1 MGGGETLE
9 LKFLGGAQE
18 VGRSAILVKTQEARI
33 LLDYGVQLSEPEPL
47 FPSHVAARDI
57 DAVII
62 SHAHLDHSGAAP
74 LFMLNNGVKI
84 YATPMTFKVADLL
97 LRDFL
102 KLAGYYLPYETLEV
116 EEMVRKGIDVSY
128 GETVKIKDAEISFID
143 AGHIPGSFQVLIN
156 ADKTLLYTGDFT
168 TIKTR
173 LQKGAE
179 LGPKDVD
186 GVIIES
192 TYALED
198 HPERKNLEKEFVT
211 RVREVIDNGGRVLV
225 PAFSVAR
232 SQEIM
237 CVLEAYNFREPVYID
252 GMSIKVLDIYL
263 EMSEYIDGRQLLYQ
277 ASKHVNRVTSSKKRG
292 QALSEA
298 SVIISPAGMLKGG
311 PAVIYAGELAE
322 DEKSAIF
329 LVSFQLPDTPGARLL
344 NEKRLIHGQLDIK
357 VKAQVEQFKF
367 SSHAGRTQL
376 HQFLK
381 RFDPG
386 VKVFAIHGEPQAT
399 SDLVGFCRNELGV
412 EAVAPIREEE
422 YVI

>member
-1 MGGGETLE
+1 
-9 LKFLGGAQE
+9 
-18 VGRSAILVKTQEARI
+18 
-33 LLDYGVQLSEPEPL
+33 
-47 FPSHVAARDI
+47 
-57 DAVII
+57 
-62 SHAHLDHSGAAP
+62 
-74 LFMLNNGVKI
+74 MLNDGVRI
-84 YATPMTFKVADLL
+84 YATSMTFRVADIL

-116 EEMVRKGIDVSY
+116 GEMIRKGVNVVY
-128 GETVKIKDAEISFID
+128 GETIRVKDAEISFID

-168 TIKTR
+168 TAKTR
-173 LQKGAE
+173 LLRGAD
-179 LGPKDVD
+179 LRPKDVD
-186 GVIIES
+186 AVIIES

-198 HPERKNLEKEFVT
+198 HPERKNLEKEFIT
-211 RVREVIDNGGRVLV
+211 RVKEVISNGGRVLI

-237 CVLEAYNFREPVYID
+237 CVLEAYNFREPIYLD

-263 EMSEYIDGRQLLYQ
+263 EMSDYIDGRQLLYQ
-277 ASKHVNRVTSSKKRG
+277 AAKHINRVTSSKKRR
-292 QALSEA
+292 QALSEP
-298 SVIISPAGMLKGG
+298 SIIISPAGMLKGG
-311 PAVIYAGELAE
+311 PAVIYAEEIAE
-322 DEKSAIF
+322 DERSAIF

-381 RFDPG
+381 RYNPD
-386 VKVFAIHGEPQAT
+386 VKVFTVHGEPQA
-399 SDLVGFCRNELGV
+399 SNDLVEFCKNELNQ
-412 EAVAPIREEE
+412 EAVAPIRDQE
-422 YVI
+422 YNV

>member
-1 MGGGETLE
+1 
-9 LKFLGGAQE
+9 
-18 VGRSAILVKTQEARI
+18 
-33 LLDYGVQLSEPEPL
+33 
-47 FPSHVAARDI
+47 
-57 DAVII
+57 
-62 SHAHLDHSGAAP
+62 
-74 LFMLNNGVKI
+74 MLNDGVRI
-84 YATPMTFKVADLL
+84 YATSMTFRVADIL

-102 KLAGYYLPYETLEV
+102 KLAGYYLPYEALEV
-116 EEMVRKGIDVSY
+116 EEMVRKGVNVIY
-128 GETVKIKDAEISFID
+128 GETIRVKDAEVSFID

-173 LQKGAE
+173 LLRGAE

-186 GVIIES
+186 AVIIES

-198 HPERKNLEKEFVT
+198 HPERRNLEREFIT
-211 RVREVIDNGGRVLV
+211 RVREVIDNGGRVLI

-232 SQEIM
+232 SQEVM
-237 CVLEAYNFREPVYID
+237 CILEAYNFREPVYLD

-263 EMSEYIDGRQLLYQ
+263 EMSDYIDGRQLLYQ
-277 ASKHVNRVTSSKKRG
+277 AAKHINRVTSSKKRR
-292 QALSEA
+292 QALSEP

-344 NEKRLIHGQLDIK
+344 SEKRLIHGQLDIK

-381 RFDPG
+381 RYRPD
-386 VKVFAIHGEPQAT
+386 VKVFTVHGEPHAST
-399 SDLVGFCRNELGV
+399 DLVEFCRNELGQ
-412 EAVAPIREEE
+412 EAIVPIRDQE
-422 YVI
+422 YDV

>member
-1 MGGGETLE
+1 M
-9 LKFLGGAQE
+9 
-18 VGRSAILVKTQEARI
+18 
-33 LLDYGVQLSEPEPL
+33 
-47 FPSHVAARDI
+47 FPSHIPARDV

-84 YATPMTFKVADLL
+84 YATPMTFRVADIL

-102 KLAGYYLPYETLEV
+102 KLAGYYLPYEALEV
-116 EEMVRKGIDVSY
+116 EEMVRKGVNVSY
-128 GETVKIKDAEISFID
+128 GETIRVKDAEISFID
-143 AGHIPGSFQVLIN
+143 AGHIPGSIQVLIN
-156 ADKTLLYTGDFT
+156 ADKTILYTGDFT

-173 LQKGAE
+173 LLRGAD

-186 GVIIES
+186 AVIIES

-198 HPERKNLEKEFVT
+198 HPERKNLEREFVT
-211 RVREVIDNGGRVLV
+211 RVKEVIENGGRVLV

-237 CVLEAYNFREPVYID
+237 CVLEAYNFREPVYLD

-263 EMSEYIDGRQLLYQ
+263 EMSDYIDGKQLLYQ
-277 ASKHVNRVTSSKKRG
+277 ASKHVNRVTSSKKRR
-292 QALSEA
+292 QALSEP

-311 PAVIYAGELAE
+311 PAVIYAGEIAE
-322 DEKSAIF
+322 DERSAIF

-344 NEKRLIHGQLDIK
+344 NEKRLVHGQLDIR

-381 RFDPG
+381 RYDPG
-386 VKVFAIHGEPQAT
+386 IKVFTIHGEPQA
-399 SDLVGFCRNELGV
+399 SNNLVEFCRNELNQQ
-412 EAVAPIREEE
+412 AIAPSRDEE

>member
-1 MGGGETLE
+1 M
-9 LKFLGGAQE
+9 
-18 VGRSAILVKTQEARI
+18 
-33 LLDYGVQLSEPEPL
+33 
-47 FPSHVAARDI
+47 FPSHVSARDV

-84 YATPMTFKVADLL
+84 YATPMTFRVADIL

-102 KLAGYYLPYETLEV
+102 KLAGYYLPYEALEV
-116 EEMVRKGIDVSY
+116 EEMVRKGVNVSY
-128 GETVKIKDAEISFID
+128 GETIRVKDAEISFID
-143 AGHIPGSFQVLIN
+143 AGHIPGSIQVLIN
-156 ADKTLLYTGDFT
+156 ADKTLVYTGDFT

-173 LQKGAE
+173 LLRGAD

-186 GVIIES
+186 AVIIES

-198 HPERKNLEKEFVT
+198 HPERKNLEREFVT
-211 RVREVIDNGGRVLV
+211 RVREVIENGGRVLV

-237 CVLEAYNFREPVYID
+237 CILEAYNFREPVYLD

-263 EMSEYIDGRQLLYQ
+263 EMSDYIDGKQLLYQ
-277 ASKHVNRVTSSKKRG
+277 ASKHVNRVTSSKKRR
-292 QALSEA
+292 QALSEP

-311 PAVIYAGELAE
+311 PAVIYAGEIAE
-322 DEKSAIF
+322 DERSAIF

-344 NEKRLIHGQLDIK
+344 NEKRLVHGQLDIK
-357 VKAQVEQFKF
+357 VRAQVEQFKF

-381 RFDPG
+381 RYDPD
-386 VKVFAIHGEPQAT
+386 VKVFAIHGEPQA
-399 SDLVGFCRNELGV
+399 SNDLVEFCRNELNQQ
-412 EAVAPIREEE
+412 AIAPSRDEE

>member
-1 MGGGETLE
+1 
-9 LKFLGGAQE
+9 
-18 VGRSAILVKTQEARI
+18 
-33 LLDYGVQLSEPEPL
+33 
-47 FPSHVAARDI
+47 
-57 DAVII
+57 
-62 SHAHLDHSGAAP
+62 
-74 LFMLNNGVKI
+74 MLNDGVKM
-84 YATPMTFKVADLL
+84 YATPMTFKVGDLL

-102 KLAGYYLPYETLEV
+102 KLAGYYLPYEALEV
-116 EEMVRKGIDVSY
+116 EEIVRKGVNVGY
-128 GETVKIKDAEISFID
+128 GETVRIKDAEISFID

-173 LQKGAE
+173 LLKGAE
-179 LGPKDVD
+179 LGPRDID
-186 GVIIES
+186 AVIIES

-198 HPERKNLEKEFVT
+198 HPERKNLEREFVT
-211 RVREVIDNGGRVLV
+211 RVREIIDNGGRVLV

-237 CVLEAYNFREPVYID
+237 CVLEAYNFREPVYLD
-252 GMSIKVLDIYL
+252 GMSIRILDLYL
-263 EMSEYIDGRQLLYQ
+263 EMDEYIDGKQLLYQ
-277 ASKHVNRVTSSKKRG
+277 ASKHVNRVTSRKKRR
-292 QALSEA
+292 QALSEP

-311 PAVIYAGELAE
+311 PAVTYAGELAE

-344 NEKRLIHGQLDIK
+344 NEKRIVHGQIDIN

-381 RFDPG
+381 RYSPD
-386 VKVFAIHGEPQAT
+386 VKVFAIHGEPKA
-399 SDLVGFCRNELGV
+399 SADLIEFCRNEYGQ
-412 EAVAPIREEE
+412 EAFSPTRDEE
-422 YVI
+422 YAI

>member
-1 MGGGETLE
+1 M
-9 LKFLGGAQE
+9 
-18 VGRSAILVKTQEARI
+18 
-33 LLDYGVQLSEPEPL
+33 
-47 FPSHVAARDI
+47 FPSHVSARDV

-84 YATPMTFKVADLL
+84 YATPMTFRVADIL

-116 EEMVRKGIDVSY
+116 EEMVRKGVNVSY
-128 GETVKIKDAEISFID
+128 GETIRVKDAEISFID
-143 AGHIPGSFQVLIN
+143 AGHIPGSIQVLIN
-156 ADKTLLYTGDFT
+156 ADKTLVYTGDFT

-173 LQKGAE
+173 LLRGAD

-186 GVIIES
+186 AVIIES

-198 HPERKNLEKEFVT
+198 HPERKNLEREFVT
-211 RVREVIDNGGRVLV
+211 RVKEVIENGGRVLV

-237 CVLEAYNFREPVYID
+237 CILEAYNFREPVYLD

-263 EMSEYIDGRQLLYQ
+263 EMSDYIDGKQLLYQ
-277 ASKHVNRVTSSKKRG
+277 ASKHVNRVTSSKKRR
-292 QALSEA
+292 QALSEP

-311 PAVIYAGELAE
+311 PAVIYAGEIAE
-322 DEKSAIF
+322 DERSAIF

-344 NEKRLIHGQLDIK
+344 NEKRLVHGQLDIK
-357 VKAQVEQFKF
+357 VRAQVEQFKF

-381 RFDPG
+381 RYDPD
-386 VKVFAIHGEPQAT
+386 VKVFAIHGEPQA
-399 SDLVGFCRNELGV
+399 SNDLVEFCRNELNQQ
-412 EAVAPIREEE
+412 AIAPSRDEE

>member
-1 MGGGETLE
+1 
-9 LKFLGGAQE
+9 
-18 VGRSAILVKTQEARI
+18 
-33 LLDYGVQLSEPEPL
+33 L
-47 FPSHVAARDI
+47 FPSHVAAKDL
-57 DAVII
+57 DAIII

-74 LFMLNNGVKI
+74 LFMLNDGARI
-84 YATPMTFKVADLL
+84 YATSMTFRVADIL

-116 EEMVRKGIDVSY
+116 GEMIRKGVNVVY
-128 GETVKIKDAEISFID
+128 GETIRVKDAEISFID

-168 TIKTR
+168 TAKTR
-173 LQKGAE
+173 LLRGAE
-179 LGPKDVD
+179 LGPEDVD
-186 GVIIES
+186 AVIIES

-198 HPERKNLEKEFVT
+198 HPERKNLEKEFIT
-211 RVREVIDNGGRVLV
+211 RVKEVISNGGRVLI

-237 CVLEAYNFREPVYID
+237 CVLEAYNFREPIYLD

-263 EMSEYIDGRQLLYQ
+263 EMSDYIDGRQLLYQ
-277 ASKHVNRVTSSKKRG
+277 AAKHVNRVTSSKKRR
-292 QALSEA
+292 QALSEP
-298 SVIISPAGMLKGG
+298 SIIISPAGMLKGG
-311 PAVIYAGELAE
+311 PAVIYAEEIAE
-322 DEKSAIF
+322 DERSAIF

-381 RFDPG
+381 RYNPD
-386 VKVFAIHGEPQAT
+386 VKVFAVHGEPQAS
-399 SDLVGFCRNELGV
+399 SDLVEFCRSELNQ
-412 EAVAPIREEE
+412 EAVAPIRDQE
-422 YVI
+422 YSV

>member
-1 MGGGETLE
+1 M
-9 LKFLGGAQE
+9 
-18 VGRSAILVKTQEARI
+18 
-33 LLDYGVQLSEPEPL
+33 
-47 FPSHVAARDI
+47 FPSHVAAKDL
-57 DAVII
+57 DAIII

-74 LFMLNNGVKI
+74 LFMLNDGARI
-84 YATPMTFKVADLL
+84 YATSMTFRVADIL

-116 EEMVRKGIDVSY
+116 GEMIRKGVNVVY
-128 GETVKIKDAEISFID
+128 GETIRVKDAEISFID

-168 TIKTR
+168 TAKTR
-173 LQKGAE
+173 LLRGAE
-179 LGPKDVD
+179 LGPEDVD
-186 GVIIES
+186 AVIIES

-198 HPERKNLEKEFVT
+198 HPERKNLEKEFIT
-211 RVREVIDNGGRVLV
+211 RVKEVISNGGRVLI

-237 CVLEAYNFREPVYID
+237 CVLEAYNFREPIYLD

-263 EMSEYIDGRQLLYQ
+263 EMSDYIDGRQLLYQ
-277 ASKHVNRVTSSKKRG
+277 AAKHVNRVTSSKKRR
-292 QALSEA
+292 QALSEP
-298 SVIISPAGMLKGG
+298 SIIISPAGMLKGG
-311 PAVIYAGELAE
+311 PAVIYAEEIAE
-322 DEKSAIF
+322 DERSAIF

-381 RFDPG
+381 RYNPD
-386 VKVFAIHGEPQAT
+386 VKVFAVHGEPQAS
-399 SDLVGFCRNELGV
+399 SDLVEFCRSELNQ
-412 EAVAPIREEE
+412 EAVAPIRDQE
-422 YVI
+422 YSV